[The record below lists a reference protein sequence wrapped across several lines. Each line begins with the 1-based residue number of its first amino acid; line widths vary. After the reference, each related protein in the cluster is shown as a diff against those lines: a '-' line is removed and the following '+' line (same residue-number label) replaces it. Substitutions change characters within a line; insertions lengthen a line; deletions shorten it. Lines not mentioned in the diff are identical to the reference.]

1 MPPPSNIDPRFEEIL
16 GKESLTLG
24 ELQAASFSGIPDYYR
39 PIVWKLLLGYLPLQK
54 SLRNEHIERTRIQY
68 AEFTRETAARPTS
81 QRASR
86 AGDNDSESE
95 DEAASINEATR
106 GVEIMLSDESLRSE
120 IAKDIERTNPEL
132 NWFNKPEHT
141 EAMARILYV
150 YARLNSGVRY
160 VQGMNEIL
168 SPLWYVFAT
177 DRSSPHAS
185 ASEID
190 EDPEA
195 ESKIAAKN
203 LANAEAETFF
213 CFMALMSEIRELFI
227 SAHDNGELGVRGVLM
242 RYSRLLT
249 RREPRLA
256 EHFSRISLPPEFY
269 CFRWITTMLTREFP
283 FPEVIMLWD
292 TLLADPHRF
301 AFLLHMCV
309 GMVRAQKD
317 ALLRGDF
324 NVCVKLLQNYPG
336 NDFLQLL
343 GVAMQLRA
351 EDNADVAAHGGP
363 QAGDAGPWRDREGGG
378 TMHSGGQGMPSG
390 APQTPTPLKSSAA
403 TSSEWGAGFSGF
415 LKRTGQFVQSMRDA
429 R

>member
-1 MPPPSNIDPRFEEIL
+1 MPPPNTDPRFEDIL
-16 GKESLTLG
+16 NRESLTLG
-24 ELQAASFSGIPDYYR
+24 ELQAASFSGVPDFYR

-54 SLRNEHIERTRIQY
+54 SLRAEHIERTRIQY
-68 AEFTRETAARPTS
+68 AEFTRETAARSTS
-81 QRASR
+81 QRVSR
-86 AGDNDSESE
+86 AKDEESE
-95 DEAASINEATR
+95 NEDDSKREEAR
-106 GVEIMLSDESLRSE
+106 GVEIMQSDEALRSE

-132 NWFNKPEHT
+132 NWFNKSEHT

-150 YARLNSGVRY
+150 YAKLNSGVRY

-177 DRSSPHAS
+177 DRTFPHAS
-185 ASEID
+185 AAELD

-195 ESKIAAKN
+195 EAKIASLN
-203 LANAEAETFF
+203 LSNAEAETFF

-256 EHFSRISLPPEFY
+256 EHFNKIGLPPEFY

-309 GMVRAQKD
+309 GMVRSQKEP
-317 ALLRGDF
+317 LLRGDF
-324 NVCVKLLQNYPG
+324 NICVKLLQNYPV

-363 QAGDAGPWRDREGGG
+363 SAGEAGPWRDREGGG
-378 TMHSGGQGMPSG
+378 TMHAGGQSTSTNPPSSV
-390 APQTPTPLKSSAA
+390 PQTPTTSRVNPSS
-403 TSSEWGAGFSGF
+403 SDWGSGFSGF
-415 LKRTGQFVQSMRDA
+415 LKRTGQFVRSTIGE
-429 R
+429 

>member
-1 MPPPSNIDPRFEEIL
+1 MPNLDPRFEAIL
-16 GKESLTLG
+16 EKESLTLA

-54 SLRNEHIERTRIQY
+54 SLRKDHIDRTRVQY

-81 QRASR
+81 HRASR
-86 AGDNDSESE
+86 AGDGSESE
-95 DEAASINEATR
+95 DDDVDEATR
-106 GVEIMLSDESLRSE
+106 GVEIMMSDESLRSE

-132 NWFNKPEHT
+132 NWFNKSEHT

-177 DRSSPHAS
+177 DKSSPHAS
-185 ASEID
+185 AADLD

-195 ESKIAAKN
+195 EAKVAGRN

-324 NVCVKLLQNYPG
+324 NVCVKLLQNYPYD
-336 NDFLQLL
+336 DFLQLL

-363 QAGDAGPWRDREGGG
+363 LAGDGGPWRDREGGG
-378 TMHSGGQGMPSG
+378 NMNSGGGNINAGGQV
-390 APQTPTPLKSSAA
+390 PQTQTPIKPTGAA
-403 TSSEWGAGFSGF
+403 TSEWGAGFSGF
-415 LKRTGQFVQSMRDA
+415 LKRTGQFVQSIRD